1 MLLYWLFIHCLGEKF
16 MHIAVCDDNIEELTR
31 IAIILENYRNEL
43 DSTVTYETFTNA
55 LDLIETMRTRRFDLL
70 LLDIL
75 MPGITGI
82 DAAKEI
88 RGKGSEIPIIFLT
101 SSREFA
107 VESYRVEANDYILK
121 PVRKEEIFPSITK
134 LLAKYNKEAA
144 YLTIKTS
151 NGILK
156 LTFSQIVY
164 VEVINR
170 TVQFILTNGEL
181 KKAYGYLADY
191 ESALLSDP
199 NFFKPHRSYIVNLR
213 HVSELNKE
221 GFITRNG
228 QTVPVARD
236 AFSKAKSTYMK
247 HLLSPKDR
255 RDI

>member
-1 MLLYWLFIHCLGEKF
+1 
-16 MHIAVCDDNIEELTR
+16 MHIAVCDDNIDELSR
-31 IAIILENYRNEL
+31 IAILLEDYRSEL
-43 DSTVTYETFTNA
+43 DGSVTYETYTNA

-88 RGKGSEIPIIFLT
+88 RGKDSEIPIIFLT

-121 PVRKEEIFPSITK
+121 PARKEEIFPSITK
-134 LLAKYNKEAA
+134 LLSKYNKEDA
-144 YLTIKTS
+144 YLTLKTG
-151 NGILK
+151 NGIIK
-156 LTFSQIVY
+156 LPFSQIVY

-170 TVQFILTNGEL
+170 TVQFILTNGDV
-181 KKAYGYLADY
+181 KRAYGYLADY
-191 ESALLSDP
+191 ESDLLFDN

-221 GFITRNG
+221 GFITRIG
-228 QTVPVARD
+228 KTVPVARD